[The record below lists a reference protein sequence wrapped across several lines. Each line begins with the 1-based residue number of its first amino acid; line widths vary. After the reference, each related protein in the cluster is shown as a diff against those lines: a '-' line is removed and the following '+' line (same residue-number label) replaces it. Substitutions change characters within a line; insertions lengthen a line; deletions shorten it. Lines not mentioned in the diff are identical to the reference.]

1 MKRVWAIV
9 VAGGRGERFGEPKQF
24 LRLGDARLVDH
35 AVSAATR
42 ACDAVVVVLPAG
54 VTWDGAPIECAVTG
68 GETRAASVR
77 AGLAAVPADA
87 EIVVVHDAARP
98 LATPT
103 LFRAVIDAVEAGADG
118 AAPALPVT
126 DTVTRVRG
134 GIVAEPIDRDGLVR
148 VQTPQAFRADCL
160 RAAHAPALSFGRRRG
175 CRLLR
180 RRSAKPPPPRDA
192 TDDSGLVVASGAR
205 VVVVRGDERNVKI
218 TAAEDLALAGALLVR

>member
-24 LRLGDARLVDH
+24 LRLGDVRLVDH

-77 AGLAAVPADA
+77 AGLAAVPTGA

-98 LATPT
+98 LATPA

-118 AAPALPVT
+118 AVPALPVT

-134 GIVAEPIDRDGLVR
+134 GVVAEPIDRDGLVR
-148 VQTPQAFRADCL
+148 VQTPQAFRVDRL
-160 RAAHAPALSFGRRRG
+160 RAAHAAAPES
-175 CRLLR
+175 
-180 RRSAKPPPPRDA
+180 
-192 TDDSGLVVASGAR
+192 TDDSGLVEASGAC
-205 VVVVRGDERNVKI
+205 VVAVRGDERNVKI
-218 TAAEDLALAGALLVR
+218 TTAEDFAIAGALLVR

>member
-35 AVSAATR
+35 AVSAAAA

-54 VTWDGAPIECAVTG
+54 ARWDGAPIEHSVTG

-77 AGLAAVPADA
+77 AGLAVVPAGA
-87 EIVVVHDAARP
+87 GIVVVHDAARP
-98 LATPT
+98 LATPA

-118 AAPALPVT
+118 AVPALSVT
-126 DTVTRVRG
+126 DTVKRVRG
-134 GIVAEPIDRDGLVR
+134 GVVAEAIDREGLVR

-160 RAAHAPALSFGRRRG
+160 RAAHAAALSTGRRRER
-175 CRLLR
+175 RLLL
-180 RRSAKPPPPRDA
+180 RRSAKPPPPLDA
-192 TDDSGLVVASGAR
+192 TDDSSLVEGNGAR

-218 TAAEDLALAGALLVR
+218 TTAEDLALAGALLNR

>member
-24 LRLGDARLVDH
+24 LRLGDVRLVDH
-35 AVSAATR
+35 AVSAAAR

-77 AGLAAVPADA
+77 AGLAAVPTGA

-98 LATPT
+98 LATPA

-118 AAPALPVT
+118 AVPALPVT

-134 GIVAEPIDRDGLVR
+134 GVVAEPIDRDGLVR
-148 VQTPQAFRADCL
+148 VQTPQAFRADSL
-160 RAAHAPALSFGRRRG
+160 RAAHAAAPDS
-175 CRLLR
+175 
-180 RRSAKPPPPRDA
+180 
-192 TDDSGLVVASGAR
+192 TDDSGLVEASGAR

-218 TAAEDLALAGALLVR
+218 TTSEDFALAGALLVR